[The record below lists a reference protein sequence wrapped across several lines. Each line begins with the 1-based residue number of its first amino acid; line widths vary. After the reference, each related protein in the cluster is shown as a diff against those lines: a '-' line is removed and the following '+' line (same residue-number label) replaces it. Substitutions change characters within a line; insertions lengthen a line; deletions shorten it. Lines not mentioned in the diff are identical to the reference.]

1 MSAATKA
8 TITRADSALTPK
20 GERRAAEI
28 LDATVR
34 CLARDGYS
42 ATSIQAVADEAG
54 LHKRVVL
61 YYYGSREGLFDRV
74 VRHLGDE
81 LFDELEREL
90 GALDDPEEIV
100 GRGYERLWKVVTRDR
115 PLVIS
120 WFALRAESVTNPT
133 LASTARYVTDRF
145 RALVSG
151 LIDQALG
158 RGRTLRFA
166 RGSLGVLILAGF
178 QGLILEY
185 LERGDTPQLRT
196 AIDDFQI
203 WLASVSEPPS

>member
-1 MSAATKA
+1 M
-8 TITRADSALTPK
+8 
-20 GERRAAEI
+20 
-28 LDATVR
+28 
-34 CLARDGYS
+34 ARDDTPG
-42 ATSIQAVADEAG
+42 
-54 LHKRVVL
+54 
-61 YYYGSREGLFDRV
+61 REGPQGP
-74 VRHLGDE
+74 GDAAAPAE
-81 LFDELEREL
+81 GVTRDPEEPRIRELEREL

-158 RGRTLRFA
+158 RGRTLRIA
-166 RGSLGVLILAGF
+166 RGSLEVLILAGF